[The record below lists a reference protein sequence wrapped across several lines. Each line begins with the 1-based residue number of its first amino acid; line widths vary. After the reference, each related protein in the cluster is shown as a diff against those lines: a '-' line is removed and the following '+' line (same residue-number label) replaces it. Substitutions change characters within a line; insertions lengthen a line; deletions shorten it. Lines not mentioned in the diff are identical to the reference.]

1 MGGVTNVDIATS
13 DWVQFSVLVIHFL
26 KIFRHLDVTKIQETL
41 GQIMLRLQ
49 VSQGRRLTY
58 RDLALMAGT
67 SERTM
72 SEWMRG
78 ATSPMAMNGLLN
90 LMSALKADDAIQ
102 VLTLWRETAQQDLTS
117 ADKAPEIQK

>member
-1 MGGVTNVDIATS
+1 
-13 DWVQFSVLVIHFL
+13 
-26 KIFRHLDVTKIQETL
+26 
-41 GQIMLRLQ
+41 MLRLQ

-72 SEWMRG
+72 AEWMRG
-78 ATSPMAMNGLLN
+78 ATSPMAMSGLLN

-102 VLTLWRETAQQDLTS
+102 VLALWRETAQQDLTD
-117 ADKAPEIQK
+117 AAQVQENQK

>member
-1 MGGVTNVDIATS
+1 
-13 DWVQFSVLVIHFL
+13 
-26 KIFRHLDVTKIQETL
+26 LDVTKIQETL